1 MSRGFLPSEPLCDG
15 RLTAIIRAV
24 SLPTNMALYRFGQ
37 FHTLVKMSGTL
48 TGLRSY
54 CEPAM
59 VDAGALAAGILSDA
73 PKSARMGQACEE
85 VLRQTQNKSK
95 CDTIACP
102 ISF

>member
-1 MSRGFLPSEPLCDG
+1 MDGSPQLSELSVCLRTWPYIGLASFTH
-15 RLTAIIRAV
+15 L
-24 SLPTNMALYRFGQ
+24 L
-37 FHTLVKMSGTL
+37 KMSGTL